1 MMPTKDRAR
10 SIDQPLNSTPSR
22 STGPKYPLTVYYDG
36 ACSICR
42 REIALMRTLD
52 RREHFQLIDFSGPEF
67 READCGLSCERL
79 SAVIHAQWADGTL
92 IEGVEVFR
100 AMWTAVGLKLL
111 ARISRWPVMN
121 SLLLRGYAWFAQHR
135 LPLTGRA
142 HPHNDSR

>member
-52 RREHFQLIDFSGPEF
+52 RDRKS
-67 READCGLSCERL
+67 
-79 SAVIHAQWADGTL
+79 V
-92 IEGVEVFR
+92 V
-100 AMWTAVGLKLL
+100 
-111 ARISRWPVMN
+111 
-121 SLLLRGYAWFAQHR
+121 
-135 LPLTGRA
+135 
-142 HPHNDSR
+142 